1 MKKFKQNYLT
11 IAIAAAFILASCGGI
26 NKMRDNASL
35 VDYEVTPNP
44 LEMHA
49 GEVQLTIK
57 TTFPEKY
64 FNKKAVVVATP
75 VLKYEGGET
84 AYESTTLQG
93 ESVEEN
99 NKVIPY
105 AGGENTYT
113 GKVPYKDEMMRS
125 ELMVNMSARIKDKDP
140 IEIPGIKIADGII
153 TTPNLV
159 AVNPMAILVGD
170 KFVRVTPETYTAD
183 IHYIINKSD
192 VRNSELKDEDVK
204 NLEKAIADVQAAERK
219 DAKGVLVSS
228 YASPDGDLV
237 KINTPLS
244 ENRGTSAERYLKRVL
259 KKADLSKTEEE
270 DFLKVM
276 STPEDWEGFKKLM
289 EESDIQDK
297 ELILRVLS
305 MYSDPEVR
313 EKEIKN
319 ISAAFEEIAEKVLP
333 KLRRSVMTF
342 NVEVTGYSDEELA
355 DLVKSNPDTLK
366 LEEILYAATL
376 TDDWKDKLSIYEKA
390 AENFPKCFRAVNA
403 IGVAEMELKDYAAA
417 QKAFEAAQALKDENV
432 VKNNL
437 GAALLAQGDLAK
449 AEELFTS
456 AMGAGNE
463 VNYNLGIIKIKQADY
478 KAAVNYFGNKA
489 SFNGALANLLNGDN
503 DKAMS
508 MLNELGDVDCPMV
521 YYLKAVVS
529 ARAGQDEGVFNN
541 LRTAVGKKAEL
552 AAYALKDIEF
562 AKYAANEAFTSIVK

>member
-1 MKKFKQNYLT
+1 
-11 IAIAAAFILASCGGI
+11 
-26 NKMRDNASL
+26 
-35 VDYEVTPNP
+35 
-44 LEMHA
+44 MHA

-57 TTFPEKY
+57 TVFPEKY

-84 AYESTTLQG
+84 AFESTTLQG

-105 AGGENTYT
+105 AGGDYTYT
-113 GKVPYKDEMMRS
+113 GKLPYKDEMMRS
-125 ELMVNMSARIKDKDP
+125 ELMVNMSARIKDKTP
-140 IEIPGIKIADGII
+140 IEIPGVKIADGII

-159 AVNPMAILVGD
+159 AVNPKTILVGD
-170 KFVRVTPETYTAD
+170 KFVRVTPESYTAD
-183 IHYIINKSD
+183 IHYIINKYD
-192 VRNSELKDEDVK
+192 VRDSELKEEDVK
-204 NLEKAIADVQAAERK
+204 SLEKAIKDVKAAERK

-244 ENRGTSAERYLKRVL
+244 ENRGTSAERYLQRVL
-259 KKADLSKTEEE
+259 KKADLTKEQKE
-270 DFLKVM
+270 DFLKVV

-289 EESDIQDK
+289 EESNIQDK
-297 ELILRVLS
+297 ELVLRVLS

-319 ISAAFEEIAEKVLP
+319 IAAAFEEIAEKILP
-333 KLRRSVMTF
+333 KLRRSVMTL

-376 TDDWKDKLSIYEKA
+376 VDNWKDKLAIYEKA
-390 AENFPKCFRAVNA
+390 AENFPKCFRAANA
-403 IGVAEMELKDYAAA
+403 VGVANMELKNYAAA

-432 VKNNL
+432 MKNNL
-437 GAALLAQGDLAK
+437 GAALLAQGDVAK

-456 AMGAGNE
+456 AMGAGDE
-463 VNYNLGIIKIKQADY
+463 VNYNLGIIKIKQGDY
-478 KAAVNYFGNKA
+478 KAAVNYFGNKP
-489 SFNGALANLLNGDN
+489 SFNAALANLLNGDN
-503 DKAMS
+503 NKALS

-521 YYLKAVVS
+521 YYLKAVAS

-541 LRTAVGKKAEL
+541 LRTAVGKKSEL
-552 AAYALKDIEF
+552 AAYALKDVEF
-562 AKYAANEAFTSIVK
+562 LKYASNEAFTSILK

>member
-1 MKKFKQNYLT
+1 
-11 IAIAAAFILASCGGI
+11 
-26 NKMRDNASL
+26 
-35 VDYEVTPNP
+35 
-44 LEMHA
+44 
-49 GEVQLTIK
+49 
-57 TTFPEKY
+57 
-64 FNKKAVVVATP
+64 
-75 VLKYEGGET
+75 
-84 AYESTTLQG
+84 
-93 ESVEEN
+93 
-99 NKVIPY
+99 
-105 AGGENTYT
+105 
-113 GKVPYKDEMMRS
+113 MRS

-319 ISAAFEEIAEKVLP
+319 
-333 KLRRSVMTF
+333 
-342 NVEVTGYSDEELA
+342 
-355 DLVKSNPDTLK
+355 
-366 LEEILYAATL
+366 
-376 TDDWKDKLSIYEKA
+376 
-390 AENFPKCFRAVNA
+390 
-403 IGVAEMELKDYAAA
+403 
-417 QKAFEAAQALKDENV
+417 
-432 VKNNL
+432 
-437 GAALLAQGDLAK
+437 
-449 AEELFTS
+449 
-456 AMGAGNE
+456 
-463 VNYNLGIIKIKQADY
+463 
-478 KAAVNYFGNKA
+478 
-489 SFNGALANLLNGDN
+489 
-503 DKAMS
+503 
-508 MLNELGDVDCPMV
+508 
-521 YYLKAVVS
+521 
-529 ARAGQDEGVFNN
+529 
-541 LRTAVGKKAEL
+541 
-552 AAYALKDIEF
+552 
-562 AKYAANEAFTSIVK
+562 TSIKDRRAR